1 MSVRRDR
8 GCSATQSQPL
18 YKATIWVNL
27 PCVHQ
32 GIANTCSTGE
42 NALRGEYY
50 GDLHFSLVS
59 AYHRGVMYS
68 HCSKFIHFSFFFS
81 SPPLRFF
88 HSFFFVFFWNLSFS
102 LFFISQFICFSYL
115 FFLFTF
121 FFLIFTFLSK
131 WKLLLFFL
139 SHACFQMDVL
149 VSDVTRSIG
158 IKYPV
163 QELFNRKYFEPHI
176 IMVIK

>member
-68 HCSKFIHFSFFFS
+68 QCSKFIHFSFFFRLLPYVFFIAFS
-81 SPPLRFF
+81 SSSEIYPFL
-88 HSFFFVFFWNLSFS
+88 SVSSLSLFVFHIFSSSLRSSFLFSLSFPNES
-102 LFFISQFICFSYL
+102 YRYFSYL
-115 FFLFTF
+115 MHVFRWMF
-121 FFLIFTFLSK
+121 
-131 WKLLLFFL
+131 WY
-139 SHACFQMDVL
+139 QMLHDL
-149 VSDVTRSIG
+149 
-158 IKYPV
+158 
-163 QELFNRKYFEPHI
+163 
-176 IMVIK
+176 

>member
-68 HCSKFIHFSFFFS
+68 QCSKFIHFSFFFRLL
-81 SPPLRFF
+81 PY
-88 HSFFFVFFWNLSFS
+88 VFFIAFSSSSSEIYPFLSFS
-102 LFFISQFICFSYL
+102 SLSLFVFHIFSSSLRSSFLFSLSFPNESYRYFSYL
-115 FFLFTF
+115 MHVFRWMF
-121 FFLIFTFLSK
+121 
-131 WKLLLFFL
+131 WY
-139 SHACFQMDVL
+139 QMLHDL
-149 VSDVTRSIG
+149 
-158 IKYPV
+158 
-163 QELFNRKYFEPHI
+163 
-176 IMVIK
+176 